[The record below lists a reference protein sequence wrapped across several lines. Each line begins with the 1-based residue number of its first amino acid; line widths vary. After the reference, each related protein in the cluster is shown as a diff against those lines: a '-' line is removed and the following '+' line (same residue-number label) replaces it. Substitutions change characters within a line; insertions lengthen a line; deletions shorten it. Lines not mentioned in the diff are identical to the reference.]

1 MPTSIYVP
9 DNYYHI
15 GFGDGSLYRY
25 LCTLQMAKQKH
36 PIYNLQFGLVC
47 MSSLLFSASFNMLI
61 PELPAYL
68 SSLGGAEYKGLIV
81 ALFTLTAGISRPFS
95 GRLTDTVGRV
105 PVMAFG
111 SLVCFVCG
119 FLYPVLG
126 SVAGFLFLRL
136 IHGFSTG
143 FKPTATAAYV
153 ADIAPQE
160 RLGEAMGIHGLCFSI
175 GLAIGPAIGGHI
187 SLHYSLNVLFYVSS
201 AFALL
206 SILILM
212 NMKETLPSKQKFR
225 PSLLKIS
232 KNDIIAV
239 EVLPAGIVTF
249 MSYAGYGAILTLIP
263 DWTAHLGIANKGMF
277 FMVFT
282 VASLAIRFIA
292 GKASDR
298 YGRTRVITIGLAVLL
313 VSLLI
318 IGYADTPAG
327 LMTGAAIYGVAS
339 GVLSPAINAW
349 TVDMS
354 HPEHRGKA
362 MATMYI
368 ALEAGIGLGALFA
381 GWYYADVIARVP
393 AVMYACAGV
402 VAICLGYML
411 MRKPRNIS
419 DFRR

>member
-1 MPTSIYVP
+1 MS
-9 DNYYHI
+9 
-15 GFGDGSLYRY
+15 
-25 LCTLQMAKQKH
+25 KQKH

-61 PELPAYL
+61 PELPGYL
-68 SSLGGAEYKGLIV
+68 TSLGGGEYKGFIV
-81 ALFTLTAGISRPFS
+81 ALFTLTAGLSRPFS

-105 PVMAFG
+105 PIMAFG
-111 SLVCFVCG
+111 SVVCFVCG

-126 SVAGFLFLRL
+126 SVAGFLLLRL
-136 IHGFSTG
+136 LHGFSTG

-153 ADIAPQE
+153 ADIAPPE
-160 RLGEAMGIHGLCFSI
+160 RWGEAMGIHGLCFST
-175 GLAIGPAIGGHI
+175 GMAIGPAIGSYIG
-187 SLHYSLNVLFYVSS
+187 LHYSLDILFYCSS

-212 NMKETLPSKQKFR
+212 NMKETLPVKQKFR
-225 PSLLKIS
+225 FSLLRIS
-232 KNDIIAV
+232 RNDIIAR
-239 EVLPAGIVTF
+239 EALPAGIVTF

-282 VASLAIRFIA
+282 LASLAIRFMA

-298 YGRTRVITIGLAVLL
+298 YGRTRVITIGLAILFVSFL
-313 VSLLI
+313 V
-318 IGYADTPAG
+318 IGYADSPAG

-339 GVLSPAINAW
+339 GILSPAINAW

-354 HPEHRGKA
+354 HPDHRGKA
-362 MATMYI
+362 VATMYI

-381 GWYYADVIARVP
+381 GWYYADVITHIP
-393 AVMYACAGV
+393 FVMYASAGV
-402 VAICLGYML
+402 VALCLIYML
-411 MRKPRNIS
+411 LRKR
-419 DFRR
+419 